1 MFFSPSQNGSPSS
14 SLPHGIG
21 MTLLAPFCVISPF
34 SSTKIIVPRAGA
46 RPLRVEMAKPRPAPP
61 KTGKFGL
68 SAEPRAAAQQI
79 TLHAPPPPPASL
91 LYVRTPQGLVRSE
104 AYEDWLELAAKRL
117 SQQRPGRIAAS
128 YALEILAP
136 RNARTRQFGAMER
149 PMVELLA
156 RCRIIRRGLS
166 PDKFVACYGGGAGG
180 EVTLTLSDF
189 SAL

>member
-1 MFFSPSQNGSPSS
+1 MVV
-14 SLPHGIG
+14 

-46 RPLRVEMAKPRPAPP
+46 RPVRVEMAKPRPATP
-61 KTGKFGL
+61 KTGQFGL
-68 SAEPRAAAQQI
+68 SAEPRAAAQII
-79 TLHAPPPPPASL
+79 TLQAPPPPPASL

-104 AYEDWLELAAKRL
+104 AYEDWLDQAAKRL
-117 SQQRPGRIAAS
+117 SQQKPGRIAAT

-149 PMVELLA
+149 PLVELLA
-156 RCRIIRRGLS
+156 RSRIIRRGLS
-166 PDKFVACYGGGAGG
+166 PDKFVACYGGNAGG
-180 EVTLTLSDF
+180 ELTLTLRDF